1 LKSEMTSFDIAA
13 IVYELDK
20 KIRGARIENI
30 YQASPLTLILRLHQ
44 INQPTFQLLIEA
56 GKRIHL
62 TSYVLSKPV
71 KPPSFCMALRKHIRN
86 GKITEIQQH
95 EFEREIAIKID
106 TRKGMYS
113 LVTEFFGDG
122 NIILVNP
129 QGAILYALTY
139 RKMRDRNI
147 LRGEHFKQA
156 PPSGKNPLHL
166 SQSEF
171 EESKSYGHLETVRA
185 LSKLLSIGGL
195 YVEEILLHAKI
206 DKNIPYEDLNKQ
218 QIDAIYAHTK
228 MLVSKT
234 ASGEFKP
241 SIVIDE
247 KGELIDVTPFSLEK
261 YIDFTLKTF
270 RTFNEAMDEFY
281 SKTAII
287 EKVTDTER
295 QFTRELAKLQRML
308 EEQQQALEDS
318 RKIIEQNKEIG
329 NIIFAH
335 LSELKLLAKWIM
347 KEKSQDKP
355 WKQIVT
361 EIEKERQ
368 VQCTPFVY
376 FKSLDSKRRVLNVSI
391 EDTSFSVDLT
401 QSIQANAA
409 NYYEGAKKIERKQE
423 GAKKALYVTQT
434 KIQELKEHLIE
445 KTEKIIAQ
453 APLKKKKKAWYEK
466 FRWFNSS
473 DGFLVIGGRDAT
485 TNEIIIKKHTEPT
498 DIVFHADIAGAPFVV
513 IKTGGRTPP
522 QQTMVEAA
530 QLAVSY
536 SKGWRELF
544 TAIDVYWVHPN
555 QLSKS
560 PPTGNYLKKGAF
572 MIHGKRNY
580 LRKIPLN
587 ICVGIIIEKNQITVI
602 GGPAEAIKKQAAVYI
617 EIIPGKTP
625 SSSLAKQIRKL
636 LAKKAPIELQRQIL
650 ATPLGE
656 IQNFVLG
663 KGAIA
668 PHS

>member
-1 LKSEMTSFDIAA
+1 MTSFDIAA
-13 IVYELDK
+13 IVYELNK
-20 KIRGARIENI
+20 KIRGARVENI
-30 YQASPLTLILRLHQ
+30 YQTSPLSLMLRLHQ

-71 KPPSFCMALRKHIRN
+71 KPPSFCMALRKHIKN
-86 GKITEIQQH
+86 SKITEIQQH

-106 TRKGMYS
+106 TRKGTYS

-122 NIILVNP
+122 NVILVNP

-147 LRGEHFKQA
+147 LRGEHFKHA
-156 PPSGKNPLHL
+156 PPSGKNPLHF
-166 SQSEF
+166 SQSEL
-171 EESKSYGHLETVRA
+171 EENKSYGHLETLRA

-195 YVEEILLHAKI
+195 YVEEILLRAKV
-206 DKNIPYEDLNKQ
+206 DKNIPYEDLKKQ
-218 QIDAIYAHTK
+218 QIDAIYTQTQ
-228 MLVSKT
+228 MLISKT
-234 ASGEFKP
+234 ASGKFEP

-261 YIDFTLKTF
+261 YINFTLKTF

-287 EKVTDTER
+287 EKVADTER

-308 EEQQQALEDS
+308 EEQQQVLEGS
-318 RKIIEQNKEIG
+318 RKIIEQNKAIG

-335 LSELKLLAKWIM
+335 LSELQLLAQWIM

-361 EIEKERQ
+361 EIERKKQ

-391 EDTSFSVDLT
+391 EDTSFSLDLT

-409 NYYEGAKKIERKQE
+409 GYYETAKKIERKQE
-423 GAKKALYVTQT
+423 GAKKALYETQT
-434 KIQELKEHLIE
+434 KIQELKKHLIE
-445 KTEKIIAQ
+445 KTEKIIVE

-513 IKTGGRTPP
+513 IKTRGRTPP

-530 QLAVSY
+530 QSAASY

-555 QLSKS
+555 QLTKS
-560 PPTGNYLKKGAF
+560 PPAGNYLKKGAF
-572 MIHGKRNY
+572 MIHGKKNY
-580 LRKIPLN
+580 LRKILLT
-587 ICVGIIIEKNQITVI
+587 ICVGIMIEKNQVTVI
-602 GGPAEAIKKQAAVYI
+602 GGPTEAIKKQAAVYI

-625 SSSLAKQIRKL
+625 SSSLAKQIRNL

-650 ATPLGE
+650 ATPLEE

-668 PHS
+668 PQS